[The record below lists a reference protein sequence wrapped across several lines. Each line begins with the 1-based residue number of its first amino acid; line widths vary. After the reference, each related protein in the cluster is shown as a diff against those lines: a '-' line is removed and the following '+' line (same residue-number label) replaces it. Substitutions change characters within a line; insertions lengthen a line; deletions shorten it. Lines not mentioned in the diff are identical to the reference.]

1 LDSDEDFM
9 LYRRFGYVQARLL
22 VERQEDLRKLEAQL
36 DSFDKEMA
44 AKKNESILRSR
55 DERSSDRDVQRR
67 RALIDALQ
75 KKFCEYCECWLL
87 S

>member
-1 LDSDEDFM
+1 M

-22 VERQEDLRKLEAQL
+22 IERQEDLRKLEAEL

-44 AKKNESILRSR
+44 VKKNQSILRSR

-67 RALIDALQ
+67 RALIDSLQ
-75 KKFCEYCECWLL
+75 KKFCEYCQC
-87 S
+87 